1 MARVRGSFNIDS
13 NYDLIAKR
21 PFDARMLV
29 PTYADL
35 TTKDNWLALDENGN
49 HTTSL
54 VAYNGMLVAV
64 ADKNDIENSGLYM
77 LFDISGKKNPNVE
90 LADNWIKIGETSD
103 ISSFAERLSSIEE
116 ELDSIK
122 DRLTSLEGITGGVET
137 VGYRANFPVPGTENI
152 LYVAVDEQ
160 KSYVWVNDDYL
171 PVGENTDN
179 IKIIH
184 GGTAD

>member
-90 LADNWIKIGETSD
+90 LAENWIKIGETSD
-103 ISSFAERLSSIEE
+103 ISDFADRVVAIEDENDSIE
-116 ELDSIK
+116 K
-122 DRLTSLEGITGGVET
+122 RLTSLESRSDVET
-137 VGYRANFPVPGTENI
+137 IGYRAQFPPTGEPNK

-171 PVGENTDN
+171 PVGGSDYEEPEV
-179 IKIIH
+179 IY
-184 GGTAD
+184 GGSAD